1 MLQALKN
8 WHHSCWNATIDFG
21 EVLILEYKILSNINS
36 VDDVKK
42 LNNDEINLLC
52 DEIRGEIID
61 VVSKN
66 GGHLASSLGAVEL
79 TVALH
84 RVFSSPRDAII
95 FDVGHQSY
103 AHKLLTG
110 RLDRFST
117 LRQQGGISGFMRPD
131 ESEHDPFVT
140 GHSSNSISAAYGIY
154 KAKSMLGGGTA
165 IAVIGDGAMTGGMA
179 YEALNNAGG
188 KKGNFIVVLND
199 NKMSI
204 SKNVGAM
211 PRAFTKMRNR
221 KGYHKMKF
229 AVSTFLLK
237 IPFIGKPAHNL
248 IFSIKEAFK
257 SLVYKNNIFTSL
269 GFNYLGP
276 VNGHDI
282 EAMERLFTIAKS
294 YNRPTLVHVV
304 TTKGKGYTY
313 AESSPKDYH
322 GVSAFDIDKGKD
334 ISSVKSY
341 SDAAGEALCELAAK
355 NKKVCAITAAM
366 TEGTGLKDF
375 AAKYKSRFF
384 DVGIAEQHAVT
395 FAAGLAS
402 GGMIPFFA
410 VYSTF
415 LQRGYDQVLHDAAIA
430 NVPIKLLV
438 DRAGIVGDDGESHQG
453 VFDVA
458 YLSTIPNVNIYSP
471 CYYDE
476 LKELIF
482 DTADKKELSVI
493 RYPRGVENKNF
504 DGEINGDYTL
514 LSNGG
519 EKVIVTYGRVFS
531 CAVEAQKSLGN
542 TDVLKLNKVFPVSE
556 EIVNLLLKY
565 KEIYFFEEG
574 VLSGGIAEHIGC
586 RLLEKGFAGRY
597 TVKAINNEFV
607 GASTIQSALKKYKL
621 DRESMIET
629 VGK

>member
-1 MLQALKN
+1 M
-8 WHHSCWNATIDFG
+8 
-21 EVLILEYKILSNINS
+21 ILEYKILRDVNS
-36 VDDVKK
+36 PDDIKK
-42 LNNDEINLLC
+42 LNSDEINILC
-52 DEIRGEIID
+52 DELRNEIIE

-84 RVFSSPRDAII
+84 RVFSSPKDAII

-110 RLDRFST
+110 RKESFAT
-117 LRQQGGISGFMRPD
+117 LRQENGISGFMRPA

-154 KAKSMLGGGTA
+154 KAKSMLDGGSA

-179 YEALNNAGG
+179 YEALNHAGA

-199 NKMSI
+199 NKMAI
-204 SKNVGAM
+204 SRNVGAM

-229 AVSTFLLK
+229 AISTFLLK
-237 IPFIGKPAHNL
+237 IPLIGKPVHNF
-248 IFSIKEAFK
+248 IFSIKELFK
-257 SLVYKNNIFTSL
+257 RIVYKNNIFTSL

-276 VNGHDI
+276 VSGHDI
-282 EAMERLFTIAKS
+282 EAMEQLFTIAKS

-304 TTKGKGYTY
+304 TTKGKGYAY
-313 AESSPKDYH
+313 AENSPKDYH
-322 GVSAFDIDKGKD
+322 GVSSFDIDKGKD
-334 ISSVKSY
+334 SVSVKTY
-341 SDAAGEALCELAAK
+341 SDIAGETLCELAAS
-355 NKKVCAITAAM
+355 NKKICAITAAM
-366 TEGTGLKDF
+366 TEGTGLKTF
-375 AAKYKSRFF
+375 ATKYKSRFF

-402 GGMIPFFA
+402 GGMVPYFA

-415 LQRGYDQVLHDAAIA
+415 LQRGYDQILHDAAIA

-453 VFDVA
+453 LFDVA

-471 CYYDE
+471 CYYNE
-476 LKELIF
+476 LKKLIT
-482 DTADKKELSVI
+482 DTSTKKELSVI
-493 RYPRGVENKNF
+493 RYPRGCENKNF
-504 DGEINGDYTL
+504 DGEISGDCTVLSHNGDR
-514 LSNGG
+514 
-519 EKVIVTYGRVFS
+519 VIITYGRIFS
-531 CAVEAQKSLGN
+531 NAVEAQKSLEN
-542 TDVLKLNKVFPVSE
+542 TDVIKLNRIYPIGE
-556 EIVNLLLKY
+556 EVINLLSRY

-574 VLSGGIAEHIGC
+574 ILSGGIAEHIAC
-586 RLLEKGFAGRY
+586 RLLKKDFKGKY
-597 TVKAINNEFV
+597 SVNAINDEFV

-621 DRESMIET
+621 DTESMIEI

>member
-1 MLQALKN
+1 M
-8 WHHSCWNATIDFG
+8 
-21 EVLILEYKILSNINS
+21 EYKILNNINS
-36 VDDVKK
+36 PNDVKK
-42 LNNDEINLLC
+42 LNKDEIALLC
-52 DEIRGEIID
+52 NEIRSKIID

-110 RLDRFST
+110 RLDRFNT
-117 LRQQGGISGFMRPD
+117 LRQEGGVSGFMRPD

-154 KAKSMLGGGTA
+154 KAKTMLDGGTA

-179 YEALNNAGG
+179 YEALNNAGA

-204 SKNVGAM
+204 SRNVGAM

-229 AVSTFLLK
+229 AVSTLLLK
-237 IPFIGKPAHNL
+237 LPLIGKPIHNF
-248 IFSIKEAFK
+248 IFSVKEAFK

-276 VNGHDI
+276 VSGHDT

-304 TTKGKGYTY
+304 TTKGKGYAY
-313 AESSPKDYH
+313 AENQPKDYH
-322 GVSAFDIDKGKD
+322 GVSSFDIGKGKD
-334 ISSVKSY
+334 ISKIKTY
-341 SDAAGEALCELAAK
+341 SDIAGEALCELAAK
-355 NKKVCAITAAM
+355 NKNVCAITAAM
-366 TEGTGLKDF
+366 TEGTGLQNF

-402 GGMIPFFA
+402 GGMIPYFA

-471 CYYDE
+471 CYYSE
-476 LKELIF
+476 LKNLII

-493 RYPRGVENKNF
+493 RYPRGVENNNF
-504 DGEINGDYTL
+504 DGEISGDYTVL
-514 LSNGG
+514 GNNG
-519 EKVIVTYGRVFS
+519 EKAIVTYGRIFAS
-531 CAVEAQKSLGN
+531 AVEAQKSLAN
-542 TDVLKLNKVFPVSE
+542 TNVIKLNKVYPIAE
-556 EIVNLLLKY
+556 EIVDLLLKY

-574 VLSGGIAEHIGC
+574 ILSGGIAEHIGS
-586 RLLEKGFAGRY
+586 RLLQNGYDGKY
-597 TVKAINNEFV
+597 TINAIGNEFV
-607 GASTIQSALKKYKL
+607 GASTIPSALKKYKL
-621 DRESMIET
+621 DSLSMIEI

>member
-1 MLQALKN
+1 M
-8 WHHSCWNATIDFG
+8 
-21 EVLILEYKILSNINS
+21 EYKILRDVNS
-36 VDDVKK
+36 PDDIKK
-42 LNNDEINLLC
+42 LNKDEINLLC
-52 DEIRGEIID
+52 DELRNEIID

-84 RVFSSPRDAII
+84 RVFSSPKDAII

-110 RLDRFST
+110 RLDRFAT
-117 LRQQGGISGFMRPD
+117 LRQEGGISGFMRPD

-179 YEALNNAGG
+179 YEALNNAGD

-229 AVSTFLLK
+229 AISTFLLK
-237 IPFIGKPAHNL
+237 IPLIGKPIHNFF
-248 IFSIKEAFK
+248 FSIKELFK
-257 SLVYKNNIFTSL
+257 RIVYKNNIFTSL

-276 VNGHDI
+276 VSGHDI
-282 EAMERLFTIAKS
+282 EAMEQLFTIAKS

-304 TTKGKGYTY
+304 TTKGKGYAY

-322 GVSAFDIDKGKD
+322 GVSSFDIDKGKD
-334 ISSVKSY
+334 TVSVKTY
-341 SDAAGEALCELAAK
+341 SDIAGETLCELAAN

-375 AAKYKSRFF
+375 ALKYKSRFF

-395 FAAGLAS
+395 FAAGLATA
-402 GGMIPFFA
+402 GVVPFFA
-410 VYSTF
+410 VYSSF

-430 NVPIKLLV
+430 NAPIKLLV

-471 CYYDE
+471 CYYGE
-476 LKELIF
+476 LKRLIT
-482 DTADKKELSVI
+482 DTSTKNELSVI
-493 RYPRGVENKNF
+493 RYPRGCENKNF
-504 DGEINGDYTL
+504 DGEISGDCTVLSKNGD
-514 LSNGG
+514 
-519 EKVIVTYGRVFS
+519 KIIVTYGRIFS
-531 CAVEAQKSLGN
+531 NAVEAQKSLKN
-542 TDVLKLNKVFPVSE
+542 TDVIKLNRIYPISE
-556 EIVNLLLKY
+556 EIINLLLRY

-574 VLSGGIAEHIGC
+574 ILSGGIAEHVAY
-586 RLLEKGFAGRY
+586 LLLKRGFDGKY
-597 TVKAINNEFV
+597 SVSAINDEFV
-607 GASTIQSALKKYKL
+607 GASTINSALKKYKL
-621 DRESMIET
+621 DTESMIEI

>member
-1 MLQALKN
+1 M
-8 WHHSCWNATIDFG
+8 
-21 EVLILEYKILSNINS
+21 EYKILRDVNS
-36 VDDVKK
+36 PDDIKK
-42 LNNDEINLLC
+42 LNSDEINILC
-52 DEIRGEIID
+52 DELRNEIIE

-84 RVFSSPRDAII
+84 RVFSSPKDAII

-110 RLDRFST
+110 RKENFAT
-117 LRQQGGISGFMRPD
+117 LRQENGISGFMRPA

-154 KAKSMLGGGTA
+154 KAKSMLDGGSA

-179 YEALNNAGG
+179 YEALNNAGA

-204 SKNVGAM
+204 SRNVGAM

-229 AVSTFLLK
+229 AISTFLLK
-237 IPFIGKPAHNL
+237 IPLIGKPVHNF
-248 IFSIKEAFK
+248 IFSIKELFK
-257 SLVYKNNIFTSL
+257 RIVYKNNIFTSL

-276 VNGHDI
+276 VSGHDI
-282 EAMERLFTIAKS
+282 EAMEQLFTIAKS

-304 TTKGKGYTY
+304 TTKGKGYAY
-313 AESSPKDYH
+313 AENSPKDYH
-322 GVSAFDIDKGKD
+322 GVSSFDIDKGKD
-334 ISSVKSY
+334 SVSVKTY
-341 SDAAGEALCELAAK
+341 SDIAGETLCELAAS
-355 NKKVCAITAAM
+355 NKKICAITAAM
-366 TEGTGLKDF
+366 TEGTGLKTF
-375 AAKYKSRFF
+375 ATKYKSRFF

-402 GGMIPFFA
+402 GGMVPYFA

-415 LQRGYDQVLHDAAIA
+415 LQRGYDQILHDAAIA

-453 VFDVA
+453 LFDVA

-471 CYYDE
+471 CYYNE
-476 LKELIF
+476 LKKLIT
-482 DTADKKELSVI
+482 DTSTKKELSVI
-493 RYPRGVENKNF
+493 RYPRGCENKNF
-504 DGEINGDYTL
+504 DGEISGDCTVLSHNGDR
-514 LSNGG
+514 
-519 EKVIVTYGRVFS
+519 VIITYGRIFS
-531 CAVEAQKSLGN
+531 NAVEAQKSLEN
-542 TDVLKLNKVFPVSE
+542 TDVIKLNRIYPIGE
-556 EIVNLLLKY
+556 EVINLLSRY

-574 VLSGGIAEHIGC
+574 ILSGGIAEHIAC
-586 RLLEKGFAGRY
+586 RLLKKDFKGKY
-597 TVKAINNEFV
+597 SVNAINDEFV

-621 DRESMIET
+621 DTESMIEI

>member
-1 MLQALKN
+1 MK
-8 WHHSCWNATIDFG
+8 
-21 EVLILEYKILSNINS
+21 YKILCNINS
-36 VDDVKK
+36 PDYVKK
-42 LNNDEINLLC
+42 LNIDEITLLC
-52 DEIRGEIID
+52 DEIRSEIID

-66 GGHLASSLGAVEL
+66 GGHLASSLGTVEL

-84 RVFSSPRDAII
+84 RVFSSPKDAII

-110 RLDRFST
+110 RLDRFNT
-117 LRQQGGISGFMRPD
+117 LRQEGGVSGFMRPA

-154 KAKSMLGGGTA
+154 KAKTMLGGGTA

-179 YEALNNAGG
+179 YEALNNAGA

-204 SKNVGAM
+204 SKNVGAL

-237 IPFIGKPAHNL
+237 IPLIGKPIHNF

-257 SLVYKNNIFTSL
+257 SIVYKNNIFTSL

-276 VNGHDI
+276 VYGHDI

-304 TTKGKGYTY
+304 TTKGKGYAY
-313 AESSPKDYH
+313 AESQPKDYH
-322 GVSAFDIDKGKD
+322 GVSSFDIDKGKE
-334 ISSVKSY
+334 VKNNKTY
-341 SDAAGEALCELAAK
+341 SDIAGEALCDLAAS

-366 TEGTGLKDF
+366 TEGTGLNNF
-375 AAKYKSRFF
+375 AIKYKSRFF

-395 FAAGLAS
+395 FASGLAS
-402 GGMIPFFA
+402 GGMIPYFA

-476 LKELIF
+476 LKKLIL
-482 DTADKKELSVI
+482 DTADKKELAVI
-493 RYPRGVENKNF
+493 RYPRGVENNNF
-504 DGEINGDYTL
+504 IGGIDGDYTV
-514 LSNGG
+514 LSQSG
-519 EKVIVTYGRVFS
+519 EKVIVTYGRIFS
-531 CAVEAQKSLGN
+531 NAVDAQKSLDN
-542 TDVLKLNKVFPVSE
+542 TDLIKLNRIYPVSE
-556 EIVNLLLKY
+556 EVVEMLLKY
-565 KEIYFFEEG
+565 KEVFFFEEG
-574 VLSGGIAEHIGC
+574 VLSGGIAEHIAC
-586 RLLEKGFAGRY
+586 RLLKKGFNGKYNVNA
-597 TVKAINNEFV
+597 VNDEFV
-607 GASTIQSALKKYKL
+607 GASTIESALKKYKL
-621 DRESMIET
+621 DCESIIEI

>member
-1 MLQALKN
+1 M
-8 WHHSCWNATIDFG
+8 
-21 EVLILEYKILSNINS
+21 ILEYKILRDVNS
-36 VDDVKK
+36 PDDIKK
-42 LNNDEINLLC
+42 LNSDEISLLC
-52 DEIRGEIID
+52 DELRNEIID

-84 RVFSSPRDAII
+84 RVFSSPKDAII

-110 RLDRFST
+110 RKESFAT
-117 LRQQGGISGFMRPD
+117 LRQENGISGFMRPD

-179 YEALNNAGG
+179 YEALNNAGD

-204 SKNVGAM
+204 SRNVGAM

-229 AVSTFLLK
+229 AISTFLLK
-237 IPFIGKPAHNL
+237 IPLIGKPVHNF
-248 IFSIKEAFK
+248 IFSIKELFK
-257 SLVYKNNIFTSL
+257 RIVYKNNIFTSL

-276 VNGHDI
+276 VSGHDI
-282 EAMERLFTIAKS
+282 EAMEQLFTIAKS

-304 TTKGKGYTY
+304 TTKGKGYAY
-313 AESSPKDYH
+313 AENSPKDYH
-322 GVSAFDIDKGKD
+322 GVSSFDIDKGKD
-334 ISSVKSY
+334 SVSVKTY
-341 SDAAGEALCELAAK
+341 SDIAGETLCELAAS
-355 NKKVCAITAAM
+355 NKKICAITAAM
-366 TEGTGLKDF
+366 TEGTGLKTF
-375 AAKYKSRFF
+375 ATKYKSRFF

-395 FAAGLAS
+395 FAAGLAT
-402 GGMIPFFA
+402 GGMVPYFA

-453 VFDVA
+453 LFDVA

-471 CYYDE
+471 CYYNE
-476 LKELIF
+476 LKKLIT
-482 DTADKKELSVI
+482 DTSTKKELSVI
-493 RYPRGVENKNF
+493 RYPRGCENKNF
-504 DGEINGDYTL
+504 DGEISGDCTVLSHNGD
-514 LSNGG
+514 
-519 EKVIVTYGRVFS
+519 KAIITYGRIFS
-531 CAVEAQKSLGN
+531 NAVEAQKSLEN
-542 TDVLKLNKVFPVSE
+542 TDVIKLNRIYPIGE
-556 EIVNLLLKY
+556 EVINLLSRY

-574 VLSGGIAEHIGC
+574 ISSGGIAEHIAC
-586 RLLEKGFAGRY
+586 RLLKKDFKGKNYG
-597 TVKAINNEFV
+597 
-607 GASTIQSALKKYKL
+607 SL
-621 DRESMIET
+621 
-629 VGK
+629 

>member
-1 MLQALKN
+1 ME
-8 WHHSCWNATIDFG
+8 H
-21 EVLILEYKILSNINS
+21 KILNKINS
-36 VDDVKK
+36 PDDVNK
-42 LNNDEINLLC
+42 LNKTEINLLC
-52 DEIRGEIID
+52 DEIRSEIID

-110 RLDRFST
+110 RLDRFNT
-117 LRQQGGISGFMRPD
+117 LRQEGGISGFMRPQ

-154 KAKSMLGGGTA
+154 RAKAMLDGGTA

-179 YEALNNAGG
+179 YEALNNAGA

-204 SKNVGAM
+204 SRNVGAM

-229 AVSTFLLK
+229 AVSTLLLK
-237 IPFIGKPAHNL
+237 LPLIGKPIHNFV
-248 IFSIKEAFK
+248 FSVKEAFK

-276 VNGHDI
+276 VNGHDT
-282 EAMERLFTIAKS
+282 EAMERLFTIAKG

-304 TTKGKGYTY
+304 TTKGKGYSY
-313 AESSPKDYH
+313 AENQPKDYH
-322 GVSAFDIDKGKD
+322 GVSSFDIDKGKD
-334 ISSVKSY
+334 ISRSKTY
-341 SDAAGEALCELAAK
+341 SDIAGEALCELAAK

-366 TEGTGLKDF
+366 TEGTGLQNF

-402 GGMIPFFA
+402 GGMIPYFA

-471 CYYDE
+471 CYYSE
-476 LKELIF
+476 LKSLILN
-482 DTADKKELSVI
+482 TADKKELSVV
-493 RYPRGVENKNF
+493 RYPRGVENNNF
-504 DGEINGDYTL
+504 DGEISGDYTV
-514 LSNGG
+514 SAQNG
-519 EKVIVTYGRVFS
+519 EKAIVTYGRIFAN
-531 CAVEAQKSLGN
+531 AVDAQKSLTN
-542 TDVLKLNKVFPVSE
+542 TDVIKLNKVYPIADDF
-556 EIVNLLLKY
+556 IDLLQNY

-574 VLSGGIAEHIGC
+574 ILSGGIAEHIGC
-586 RLLEKGFAGRY
+586 RLLQKGYSGKY
-597 TVKAINNEFV
+597 STYAIDNEFV

-621 DRESMIET
+621 DRESMIEI
-629 VGK
+629 VKD

>member
-1 MLQALKN
+1 M
-8 WHHSCWNATIDFG
+8 
-21 EVLILEYKILSNINS
+21 EYKILNKINS
-36 VDDVKK
+36 PKDIKK
-42 LNNDEINLLC
+42 LNKGEVDLLC
-52 DEIRGEIID
+52 SEIRNEIID

-66 GGHLASSLGAVEL
+66 GGHLASNLGAVEL

-84 RVFSSPRDAII
+84 RVFSSPDDAII

-110 RLDRFST
+110 RLDRFGT
-117 LRQQGGISGFMRPD
+117 LRQEGGISGFMRPQ

-154 KAKSMLGGGTA
+154 KAKSILGGGTA
-165 IAVIGDGAMTGGMA
+165 VAVIGDGAMTGGMA
-179 YEALNNAGG
+179 YEALNNAGA

-229 AVSTFLLK
+229 AISNILLK
-237 IPFIGKPAHNL
+237 IPVIGKPIHNV
-248 IFSIKEAFK
+248 IFSVKEAFK
-257 SLVYKNNIFTSL
+257 TFVYKNNIFTSL

-276 VNGHDI
+276 VNGHDT
-282 EAMERLFTIAKS
+282 ESMESLFAIAKS

-313 AESSPKDYH
+313 AENQPKDYH
-322 GVSAFDIDKGKD
+322 GVSAFDVQKGKGCATN
-334 ISSVKSY
+334 KSY
-341 SDAAGEALCELAAK
+341 SDIAGEALCQLAANNK
-355 NKKVCAITAAM
+355 NVCAITAAM
-366 TEGTGLKDF
+366 TEGTGLQEF

-402 GGMIPFFA
+402 GGMIPYFA

-430 NVPIKLLV
+430 NVPVKLLV

-471 CYYDE
+471 CYYNE
-476 LKELIF
+476 LKKMII
-482 DTADKKELSVI
+482 DTADKKEISVI
-493 RYPRGVENKNF
+493 RYPRGVENNNF
-504 DGEINGDYTL
+504 EGEISGNYTVC
-514 LSNGG
+514 SQKGS
-519 EKVIVTYGRVFS
+519 KAIVTYGRIFS
-531 CAVEAQKSLGN
+531 NAIEAQKALDD
-542 TDVLKLNKVFPVSE
+542 TDVIKLNKVYPIE
-556 EIVNLLLKY
+556 DEIVQLLSKY
-565 KEIYFFEEG
+565 KEVYFFEEG
-574 VLSGGIAEHIGC
+574 ILSGGIAEHIGS
-586 RLLEKGFAGRY
+586 RLIQNNFDGKY
-597 TVKAINNEFV
+597 SIYAIGNEFV
-607 GASTIQSALKKYKL
+607 GSSTIPSALKKYNL
-621 DRESMIET
+621 DTESMIEI
-629 VGK
+629 VKD